1 MSKHEEPDR
10 LNQSWSQTSPRY
22 SDQSALSAQLIRFS
36 RGSGKS
42 RGRGWFGTLMC
53 QLVFILFFFV
63 PGGLFIS
70 MWLNSGWTPGLTGLI
85 PIAIGGLLSAFIWK
99 K

>member
-1 MSKHEEPDR
+1 
-10 LNQSWSQTSPRY
+10 
-22 SDQSALSAQLIRFS
+22 
-36 RGSGKS
+36 
-42 RGRGWFGTLMC
+42 MC